1 MSYGY
6 PPPQPGQ
13 EPQPGKENQVPQAGP
28 PAQPPSS
35 SPYEHWP
42 QPATAAYGYPQPP
55 RKSRTGLIV
64 TLSVVGGVAV
74 LLALGVLVAVTSGG
88 GGSSSAKSKPSAVE
102 ATKGGTP
109 AAEGEPAPGDA
120 SDVPTELPA
129 LDGADATGDV
139 RITRCEV
146 DSLTEWP
153 DADVEIVNHS
163 DTQASYIVSVEFV
176 DGEGTRRASGL
187 ATATD
192 LAAGRKSVQKAQG
205 LGKVPG
211 KMTCKVSKVTRLPS
225 S

>member
-13 EPQPGKENQVPQAGP
+13 EPQPGQQPQQPQPGQQP
-28 PAQPPSS
+28 QPPSS
-35 SPYEHWP
+35 SPYAHWP
-42 QPATAAYGYPQPP
+42 QPGPGAYGCPQPP

-64 TLSVVGGVAV
+64 TLSVVGGVALLLSI
-74 LLALGVLVAVTSGG
+74 LLALGVLIAVMTGG
-88 GGSSSAKSKPSAVE
+88 GPLSTARSKPSTVD
-102 ATKGGTP
+102 ATKSEAP
-109 AAEGEPAPGDA
+109 VPGDA
-120 SDVPTELPA
+120 SDAPTELPA
-129 LDGADATGDV
+129 LEGTDASGDV

-153 DADVEIVNHS
+153 DADVEIVNRS

-192 LAAGRKSVQKAQG
+192 LAAGQKSVQKAQG

>member
-13 EPQPGKENQVPQAGP
+13 EPQPGQ
-28 PAQPPSS
+28 QPPSS

-42 QPATAAYGYPQPP
+42 HPAPTAYGYPQPP
-55 RKSRTGLIV
+55 KKSRTGLIV

-74 LLALGVLVAVTSGG
+74 LLALGVLIAVTSGG
-88 GGSSSAKSKPSAVE
+88 DSSSAKSKPSAVE
-102 ATKGGTP
+102 ATEGGSP
-109 AAEGEPAPGDA
+109 AASGAPEPGEA
-120 SDVPTELPA
+120 SDAPTELPA
-129 LDGADATGDV
+129 LEGTDAEGDV
-139 RITRCEV
+139 RITRCQV

-176 DGEGTRRASGL
+176 DGDGTRRASGL

-192 LAAGRKSVQKAQG
+192 LAAGQKSVQKAQG

>member
-13 EPQPGKENQVPQAGP
+13 EPQPGQQPQ
-28 PAQPPSS
+28 QPPP
-35 SPYEHWP
+35 PYAQWP
-42 QPATAAYGYPQPP
+42 QPGPGAYGHPQPP
-55 RKSRTGLIV
+55 RSSRTGLIV
-64 TLSVVGGVAV
+64 TLSVIGGVV
-74 LLALGVLVAVTSGG
+74 LLLAAGVLIAVTSGG
-88 GGSSSAKSKPSAVE
+88 GPSPTARSKPSAGE
-102 ATKGGTP
+102 SAKSGAPATGGP
-109 AAEGEPAPGDA
+109 SDEPTG
-120 SDVPTELPA
+120 LPA
-129 LDGADATGDV
+129 LEGTDAEGDV

-153 DADVEIVNHS
+153 DADVEVVNHS

-176 DGEGTRRASGL
+176 DGDGTRRASGL

-192 LAAGRKSVQKAQG
+192 LAAGQKSVQKAQG

-211 KMTCKVSKVTRLPS
+211 RMTCKVAEVTRLPS

>member
-13 EPQPGKENQVPQAGP
+13 EPQPGQQPQQPQPGQP
-28 PAQPPSS
+28 PQPPQPPSS

-42 QPATAAYGYPQPP
+42 QAGPGAYGYPQPP
-55 RKSRTGLIV
+55 KKSRTGLIV
-64 TLSVVGGVAV
+64 TLSVVGGVAL
-74 LLALGVLVAVTSGG
+74 LLALGVLIAVTSGG
-88 GGSSSAKSKPSAVE
+88 SSSTARSKPPKAE
-102 ATKGGTP
+102 ATKSEAP
-109 AAEGEPAPGDA
+109 VPGDA
-120 SDVPTELPA
+120 SDAPTELPA
-129 LDGADATGDV
+129 LEGTDASGDV

-163 DTQASYIVSVEFV
+163 DTRASYIVSVEFV

-192 LAAGRKSVQKAQG
+192 LAAGQKSVQKAQG